1 MKKKIVSLFTIFLS
15 VFLLRLITA
24 EAFTNALTVFVNGKR
39 LCADS
44 QISNDRT
51 MVPMRAIFEALGY
64 GVEYDK
70 DTHTAIAGEK
80 PAVLQPKREDGVIR
94 ISVNGAYVDM
104 DTDPYVDNG
113 TTYVPARFIADSAGE
128 AVEWDAAANAVYIGK
143 VAHDTYK
150 AFKVD
155 ANYGYGSSLHSLD
168 NSNLLFIKGR
178 NDILYCTT
186 QDNSTAVIYKS
197 YTEKFKENTFADMKI
212 TTVGGEVYY
221 GFEVWYSFYDHNMGS
236 IALFGATYYNNGN
249 SYTEILYT
257 GGKFYTYDDLGFPDG
272 HSKYSIFMTLSDGA
286 YMLVERWDY
295 TYFLS
300 LYPDVV
306 YKDTPEHFHDVWY
319 YEKAD
324 LMQNKLY
331 EYDGYLYYLIS
342 DTTLNN
348 VDKTAYTLYRYDIY
362 EGIEEQVMKFE
373 PIKHRPMFANG
384 QIFEETSTGFNVYSL
399 TGHFL
404 RTITIE
410 NREEIHPISWDGSGF
425 DIDNTKGIQE
435 CPNGKIYFFD
445 GNQLIMGIR
454 KSDNPPTYTDNPNTG
469 DILHITLD

>member
-1 MKKKIVSLFTIFLS
+1 MKKKIVSLFIIFLS
-15 VFLLRLITA
+15 VFLFGLITA
-24 EAFTNALTVFVNGKR
+24 EAFTNAPTVFVNGKR

-51 MVPMRAIFEALGY
+51 MVPMRAIFESLGY
-64 GVEYDK
+64 DVKYDNN
-70 DTHTAIAGEK
+70 THTAIAGEK

-94 ISVNGAYVDM
+94 IAVNGAYVNM

-186 QDNSTAVIYKS
+186 QDNSSAVIYKS

-221 GFEVWYSFYDHNMGS
+221 GFEVWYSFYDHNTGS
-236 IALFGATYYNNGN
+236 IALFGATYYDNNN
-249 SYTEILYT
+249 NYTEILYT
-257 GGKFYTYDDLGFPDG
+257 GGKFYTYEDLGFPDG

-286 YMLVERWDY
+286 YML
-295 TYFLS
+295 
-300 LYPDVV
+300 
-306 YKDTPEHFHDVWY
+306 
-319 YEKAD
+319 
-324 LMQNKLY
+324 
-331 EYDGYLYYLIS
+331 
-342 DTTLNN
+342 
-348 VDKTAYTLYRYDIY
+348 YRYDIY

-373 PIKHRPMFANG
+373 PIKHKPMFANG
-384 QIFEETSTGFNVYSL
+384 QIFEETPTGFNVYSL

-404 RTITIE
+404 RTVTIE
-410 NREEIHPISWDGSGF
+410 NREQIHPISWDGSGF
-425 DIDNTKGIQE
+425 DVDNTKGIQE